1 MQNLPR
7 FQKPKTAK
15 IAQWLHGML
24 AAMNS
29 CTVGRNV
36 RFSEKKYAFVV
47 SKAYVWYN
55 CTSWIRKLLIT
66 AWENRNKSVYQLTLI
81 HKKRALQVLLSYKVI
96 ENRRIVSCLLLCF
109 NFCVSVIKLVLH
121 THQVVYWCVSTIE
134 FIRRPNTVYLLW
146 IHYHA

>member
-1 MQNLPR
+1 MATWDVSSDEFVHCGSKR
-7 FQKPKTAK
+7 EVF
-15 IAQWLHGML
+15 W
-24 AAMNS
+24 
-29 CTVGRNV
+29 
-36 RFSEKKYAFVV
+36 EKYAFVV
-47 SKAYVWYN
+47 CKTYVWYN
-55 CTSWIRKLLIT
+55 CTWWIRKLLIT
-66 AWENRNKSVYQLTLI
+66 ALREVELIENRNKSVYQLTLI